1 MEGYWKEHSRMSGLH
16 QYLSYWSK
24 NAAENIRYTLTE
36 LFFPF
41 LSYIYYFRSNLSVFV
56 ETMKHWHQE
65 LSKNGA
71 DITSLSFNTPGYS
84 ANKRLQKIHFNLTNS
99 KTLNLQFQFNFC
111 SSKESSP
118 SVGLENSSISTQN
131 FKTLLYFQVCTV
143 CTLLCSDLSSWNP

>member
-1 MEGYWKEHSRMSGLH
+1 MERRSGLY
-16 QYLSYWSK
+16 QTFCIYLIDQK
-24 NAAENIRYTLTE
+24 TLQRTFVI
-36 LFFPF
+36 LWQNFFFPF

-84 ANKRLQKIHFNLTNS
+84 ANKQLQKIHFNPTNS